1 MNMETKKLNVLV
13 TGGNGQ
19 LGSALRDASTASPH
33 RFIFSDI
40 SGLPGKETVFLD
52 VTNPDAVSLICESE
66 NIDVI
71 INCAAYTNVDK
82 AEDDPGC
89 AAALNIEVPRHLAE
103 IARKRKATLI
113 HLSTDYIFSGKES
126 SPIPESAAPGPQNVY
141 ATSKLAG
148 EKAVRDS
155 ACKYII
161 IRSAW
166 LFSKYGHNFVKTILR
181 LCSERDS
188 LKVVYDQVGTP
199 TFADDLAA
207 FIIHIIDGGMLGKTG
222 IYNYTNLGV
231 ISWYDF
237 SLAIRDLAGA
247 DCEITPCLSSEYPRK
262 ARRPNYSVLD
272 KSLVQKTFGIK
283 IPYWYDS
290 LKKCIEQ
297 LSHEN

>member
-1 MNMETKKLNVLV
+1 METKKLNVLV

-19 LGSALRDASTASPH
+19 LGCALRDASIGSPH
-33 RFIFSDI
+33 RFFFTDI
-40 SGLPGKETVFLD
+40 SELPGKETLFLD
-52 VTNPDAVSLICESE
+52 VTNPAAVSLICESE

-82 AEDDPGC
+82 AEDDPAF
-89 AAALNIEVPRHLAE
+89 AAALNIDVPRHLAE
-103 IARKRKATLI
+103 IARKRKAVLI
-113 HLSTDYIFSGKES
+113 HLSTDYIFSGSES
-126 SPIPESAAPGPQNVY
+126 SPIAESAAPAPKNVY
-141 ATSKLAG
+141 GTSKLAG
-148 EKAVRDS
+148 EKAIRDS

-166 LFSKYGHNFVKTILR
+166 LFSKYGNNFVKTILR

-207 FIIHIIDGGMLGKTG
+207 FVVHIINGDMLDKTG

-231 ISWYDF
+231 ISWYDL
-237 SLAIRDLAGA
+237 SVAIRDLSGST
-247 DCEITPCLSSEYPRK
+247 CKISPCLSSEYPQK

-272 KSLVQKTFGIK
+272 KSLVQKTFGVT
-283 IPYWYDS
+283 IPYWYES
-290 LKKCIEQ
+290 LKKCLEQ
-297 LSHEN
+297 LNNDN